1 MTFHESVFTSK
12 LCENKVNRY
21 QNESPFNQCSTSLLI
36 PRDLLPTT
44 LTNYDYYLLPITYY
58 LILIT

>member
-21 QNESPFNQCSTSLLI
+21 QNESPFNQCSAPLLI

-44 LTNYDYYLLPITYY
+44 LTNYDYYLL
-58 LILIT
+58 LIT

>member
-21 QNESPFNQCSTSLLI
+21 QNESPFTSLLI